1 MTSYII
7 SDLTAAAILTACR
20 NNVVK
25 IRRNILKNFIERKPV
40 ITGRS
45 PHFRILEKLRLTE
58 ENEQI
63 KRVKYQ
69 ILAEIESS

>member
-7 SDLTAAAILTACR
+7 SDLTAAAILTACW

-25 IRRNILKNFIERKPV
+25 IRRNILKNFIEIKPV
-40 ITGRS
+40 ITGCS